1 MIIYSNGHYY
11 SSEEPVF
18 SIENRALQYGDGVFE
33 TMIYKNGSVPFFED
47 HMLRLQK
54 AMACLEL
61 TNEICSDASAIHAI
75 IAELKNKNNLSD
87 SLRIKLLVHRT
98 WGGLYSPVSN
108 EGILSIIIA
117 DYIPSPIK
125 SKEYVVF
132 SDDVRNHFHKASCF
146 KLLSSGRYVMAGLEM
161 KRKKA
166 QDIIITDIDGN
177 LSECLQANL
186 FWIRDNE
193 IYTPGIETGCIEGII
208 RKQIQRYCEAHN
220 IRFHASFYPLVELE
234 KAETV
239 FAGNIAGLTAF
250 ERIERVGFNT
260 MHPIL
265 DSLRNLLV

>member
-11 SSEEPVF
+11 SSEEPIF

-33 TMIYKNGSVPFFED
+33 TMIYKNGSVLFFED

-61 TNEICSDASAIHAI
+61 KNEICSDVSAINAI
-75 IAELKNKNNLSD
+75 ISELKTKNNLSD
-87 SLRIKLLVHRT
+87 SLRIKLLVHRA

-108 EGILSIIIA
+108 EGILSIIVA
-117 DYIPSPIK
+117 DYISSSIR

-132 SDDVRNHFHKASCF
+132 SDDVRNHFHKASSF

-161 KRKKA
+161 KRKNA

-186 FWIRDNE
+186 FWICN
-193 IYTPGIETGCIEGII
+193 IETCCIEGII
-208 RKQIQRYCEAHN
+208 RKQIQRYCEAHT
-220 IRFHASFYPLVELE
+220 IPFHASFYPLVELE

-239 FAGNIAGLTAF
+239 FAGNIAGLTTF
-250 ERIERVGFNT
+250 EKIERVGFNT
-260 MHPIL
+260 IHPLL
-265 DSLRNLLV
+265 DALRKYLFVE